1 MKLRYFALTA
11 ALIALGATA
20 ALLARSDTPRLTAA
34 RGLLPEVVVRA
45 PAPNMDIDEI
55 VVRPD
60 HVVDAGR
67 QTEQIN

>member
-20 ALLARSDTPRLTAA
+20 VLLARSDSPRLTAA

-45 PAPNMDIDEI
+45 PAPNMYIDEI

-60 HVVDAGR
+60 HVVDAG
-67 QTEQIN
+67 TPVHDIN